1 MTLSPQCHIL
11 REMKP
16 SPQVA
21 VVVVSYN
28 TRDDLINCL
37 ASVIESTRSPDTEIV
52 VVDNASTDGSLETVG
67 KTYPQVV
74 TIANPTNVGF
84 GVACNQAIRATVAPF
99 ILLLNSDAAIT
110 PQSFQV
116 LRNALSENAQCGAA
130 GCRIINSAGTETANT
145 RNFLTPFNQA
155 AEQSGFMSWTSWKY
169 LRRTHLPKLDRNEQ
183 DCTVDWIDGAC
194 LMVRRAAL
202 DEVGLFDEEFF
213 MYSED
218 EDLCFR
224 LRQHGWTICYSAS
237 ATARH
242 QGAAS
247 TSQNSFEMLRQFYL
261 SQMLFLSKH
270 RRSVLLYATAM
281 KTILFLKSMVLRDG
295 NRRELAR
302 EQLKALREARAFWA

>member
-1 MTLSPQCHIL
+1 MRWCHIL

-28 TRDDLINCL
+28 TRDDLLNCL
-37 ASVIESTRSPDTEIV
+37 ASVLESSRSSDIEFV
-52 VVDNASTDGSLETVG
+52 VVDNASTDGSLEAVRQ
-67 KTYPQVV
+67 TYPQVT

-84 GVACNQAIRATVAPF
+84 GVACNQAIRATTGPF

-116 LRNALSENAQCGAA
+116 LRDALSGNPQCGAA
-130 GCRIINSAGTETANT
+130 GCRIVNSAGAETTNT
-145 RNFLTPFNQA
+145 RNFLTPLNQA
-155 AEQSGFMSWTSWKY
+155 AEQSGIMSWTSWKY
-169 LRRTHLPKLDRNEQ
+169 LRRNHPPKLDRNEQ
-183 DCTVDWIDGAC
+183 DCAVDWIDGAC

-202 DEVGLFDEEFF
+202 DEAGLFDEEFF

-224 LRQHGWTICYSAS
+224 LRQQGWVICYSAS

-242 QGAAS
+242 CGAAS
-247 TSQNSFEMLRQFYL
+247 TSQNSFDMLRQFYL
-261 SQMLFLSKH
+261 SQMLFLAKH
-270 RRSVLLYATAM
+270 RGQRAVLLYATAM
-281 KTILFLKSMVLRDG
+281 KSILFLKSMVLRDG

>member
-1 MTLSPQCHIL
+1 
-11 REMKP
+11 MKP

-28 TRDDLINCL
+28 TRDDLLNCL
-37 ASVIESTRSPDTEIV
+37 ASVVESAPHTQTEIV
-52 VVDNASTDGSLETVG
+52 VVDNASTDGSLEAVRQ
-67 KTYPQVV
+67 TYPHLK
-74 TIANPTNVGF
+74 TISNPVNVGF
-84 GVACNQAIRATVAPF
+84 GVACNQAIRATTAPF

-110 PQSFQV
+110 PESFQV
-116 LRNALSENAQCGAA
+116 LCDALNRNPRCGAA
-130 GCRIINSAGTETANT
+130 GCRIVNSAGAETSNT

-155 AEQSGFMSWTSWKY
+155 AEQSGVLSWISSKY
-169 LRRTHLPKLDRNEQ
+169 LRRNHLPTLDRNEQ
-183 DCTVDWIDGAC
+183 DCSVDWIDGAC

-202 DEVGLFDEEFF
+202 DEVGLFDEAFF

-224 LRQHGWTICYSAS
+224 MRQHGWTICYAAS

-261 SQMLFLSKH
+261 SQMLFLTKH

-281 KTILFLKSMVLRDG
+281 KAILRLKSWLLRDG
-295 NRRELAR
+295 SRRETAR
-302 EQLKALREARAFWA
+302 EQLRALREAREILGQGRIGPI